1 MLKSYRASL
10 YLGLTAITISVI
22 ANSCATKK
30 PVASTQTTTVK
41 TTVTPVGATTTTTV
55 GPAATPGGALKKEG
69 IKKFSDVIPAKTKVN
84 KGLFNSYKVDG
95 KYFFEIPDSILNR
108 EMLVVTRLSKTPAG
122 LKSFGQ
128 QYGGEE
134 SNDQVWKW
142 ERHDK
147 QIFIRVPSYSIRADS
162 TSDMYQSV
170 KNSNLDVVL
179 ASFDIKAY
187 NKDTTGVVID
197 VSDFYNGDI
206 AAIGISDQLKKAYKI
221 LAVDNSRSFIDTI
234 KSFPI
239 NVETRVL
246 KTYRAVESPTD
257 NTNAAVTFELNTS
270 MLLLPKTPMKTR
282 LSDNRVGFFGQRQID
297 YGTPAQK
304 AEVTSYIHRWKLEP
318 KDEAAYTR
326 GELVEPKKQI
336 VYYID
341 PATPKKW
348 VPYLIA
354 GINDWQK
361 AFEAAGFKN
370 AIVGKVAPTAK
381 EDPQFSTE
389 DARYSVVRYFAS
401 DVENAYGP
409 HISDPRS
416 GEILESH
423 VGWYHDV
430 MQLLR
435 DWYFIQTAAVNPEAR
450 KAKFTDE
457 QMGELIRFVSSHEI
471 GHTLGLPHN
480 FGSSYAYAVD
490 SLRSK
495 SFTDKHGTAPSI
507 MDYARFN
514 YIAQPGD
521 GVTHLYPQ
529 IGEYDKW
536 AIKWGYTWFPGK
548 KTPHDEKEALDVWT
562 KEKAGN
568 PLYYYGRQGTSIDPR
583 LQNEDL
589 GDNAMKASTYG
600 IANLKRI
607 LPNIEKWTYQKGEDF
622 SDVQEL
628 YNEVLAQFNRYMGHV
643 ATNIGGMNENF
654 KMYDQKGPV
663 YDFVG
668 KNLQRDAVLFF
679 NKQLFATPSWLI
691 NGEELSKF
699 DNGLIINRVKAAQ
712 VNTLSNVLSQS
723 RLARMFDNEAK
734 NGSNAYTV
742 ADLFNDLRG
751 GIFTT
756 GKPDVFKR
764 NLQRG
769 YIENLKSLLN
779 DDFRTIP
786 GISPAQLA
794 SFGLT
799 PINMALS
806 DIRPIVRAEL
816 KLIDAR
822 LPKGGDAITAAHYT
836 DLHLRIK
843 EILNPTHPVLN
854 IAGAGAARLTNEF
867 PANENF
873 DFLNCWPKTVTDK

>member
-1 MLKSYRASL
+1 Y
-10 YLGLTAITISVI
+10 
-22 ANSCATKK
+22 
-30 PVASTQTTTVK
+30 
-41 TTVTPVGATTTTTV
+41 
-55 GPAATPGGALKKEG
+55 
-69 IKKFSDVIPAKTKVN
+69 
-84 KGLFNSYKVDG
+84 
-95 KYFFEIPDSILNR
+95 EIPDSLLNR
-108 EMLVVTRLSKTPAG
+108 EMLVVTRLAKTPTNI
-122 LKSFGQ
+122 KVSNQ

-134 SNDQVWKW
+134 TNDQVWKW

-147 QIFIRVPSYSIRADS
+147 QIFIRVPSYSVRADS
-162 TSDMYQSV
+162 TSDMYRSV

-197 VSDFYNGDI
+197 VTDFYNGDI
-206 AAIGISDQLKKAYKI
+206 AAIGITDDVKKAYKI
-221 LAVDNSRSFIDTI
+221 SALDNSRSFIDTI

-239 NVETRVL
+239 NTEALVL
-246 KTYRAVESPTD
+246 KTYRSTESPTD
-257 NTNAAVTFELNTS
+257 NSNAAITFELNTS
-270 MLLLPKTPMKTR
+270 MLLLPKTPMKAR
-282 LSDNRVGFFGQRQID
+282 LRDDRVGFFGQSQTD
-297 YGTPAQK
+297 YGTDAQK

-318 KDEAAYTR
+318 KDEAAYAR

-336 VYYID
+336 VFYID

-348 VPYLIA
+348 VPYLIQ

-370 AIVGKVAPTAK
+370 AIVGKAAPTAK
-381 EDPQFSTE
+381 EDPEFSTE

-401 DVENAYGP
+401 NIENAYGP
-409 HISDPRS
+409 HVSDPRT

-423 VGWYHDV
+423 VGWYHNV

-435 DWYFIQTAAVNPEAR
+435 DWYFVQTAAVNPEAR

-480 FGSSYAYAVD
+480 FGSSYAYPVD

-529 IGEYDKW
+529 IGEYDMW

-548 KTPHDEKEALDVWT
+548 KSSHQEKEILDVWT

-568 PLYYYGRQGTSIDPR
+568 PLYFYGRQGTSIDPR

-607 LPNIEKWTYQKGEDF
+607 LPNIEKWTYQQGEDY
-622 SDVQEL
+622 DDLQGL
-628 YNEVLAQFNRYMGHV
+628 YGEVLTQFYRYMGHV

-654 KMYDQKGPV
+654 KTYDQKGPV
-663 YDFVG
+663 YDFVAKG
-668 KNLQRDAVLFF
+668 LQRDAVLFF
-679 NKQLFATPSWLI
+679 NKELFTTPLWMIDSQ
-691 NGEELSKF
+691 ELGKF
-699 DNGLIINRVKAAQ
+699 DNGVVLNRIKSVQ
-712 VNTLSNVLSQS
+712 VGTLGNVLSPS
-723 RLARMFDNEAK
+723 RLARMYDNETR
-734 NGSNAYTV
+734 NGSKAYTV
-742 ADLFNDLRG
+742 AELLTDLRD
-751 GIFTT
+751 GIFTA
-756 GKPDVFKR
+756 GRPDAFKR

-779 DDFRTIP
+779 DDFKGIP
-786 GISPAQLA
+786 GIPATALA
-794 SFGLT
+794 NFGLT

-806 DIRPIVRAEL
+806 DIRPMVRAEL
-816 KLIDAR
+816 KTIDSK
-822 LPKGGDAITAAHYT
+822 LPKGGDAITAAHYI
-836 DLHLRIK
+836 DLHQRIK
-843 EILNPTHPVLN
+843 EALNPTRAVVN
-854 IAGAGAARLTNEF
+854 F
-867 PANENF
+867 PAVAGGRGLNEDLPVKSDLENY
-873 DFLNCWPKTVTDK
+873 